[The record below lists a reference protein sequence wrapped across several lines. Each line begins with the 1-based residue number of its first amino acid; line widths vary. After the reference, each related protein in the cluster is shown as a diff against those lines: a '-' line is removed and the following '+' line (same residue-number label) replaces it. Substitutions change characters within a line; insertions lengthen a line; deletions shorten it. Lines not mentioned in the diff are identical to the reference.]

1 MKLSLVPILWL
12 AIALVA
18 GFELFA
24 TSLVLRPNVGA
35 TYRAYYI
42 DKSSDCWPHETPAN
56 YTLGQT
62 LTFIDGPG
70 VRFDENK
77 ICGWFYPNDK
87 GTWSYGRY
95 SLLRFRFPPPGGALT
110 LTLTAGAMV
119 TPAHPRQDVAV
130 SINGAALTT
139 LSFDSVEPQSRTV
152 VIPAAL
158 AAQGAT
164 GLELRFDYPDARPGT
179 ELGPNEDSH
188 LRALRMLSLTLQATS
203 SGS

>member
-1 MKLSLVPILWL
+1 MYDFYFRTFQ
-12 AIALVA
+12 A
-18 GFELFA
+18 FLF
-24 TSLVLRPNVGA
+24 SNFF
-35 TYRAYYI
+35 YYGLFY
-42 DKSSDCWPHETPAN
+42 CYFFLHC
-56 YTLGQT
+56 
-62 LTFIDGPG
+62 F
-70 VRFDENK
+70 F
-77 ICGWFYPNDK
+77 CGWFYPNDQ

-95 SLLRFRFPPPGGALT
+95 SLLRFKFPPPGGALT

-119 TPAHPRQDVAV
+119 TPAHPQQDVTV
-130 SINGAALTT
+130 SINGEALTT

-164 GLELRFDYPDARPGT
+164 GLELRFDYPYARPGT

-188 LRALRMLSLTLQATS
+188 LRALRMLSLTLQATP